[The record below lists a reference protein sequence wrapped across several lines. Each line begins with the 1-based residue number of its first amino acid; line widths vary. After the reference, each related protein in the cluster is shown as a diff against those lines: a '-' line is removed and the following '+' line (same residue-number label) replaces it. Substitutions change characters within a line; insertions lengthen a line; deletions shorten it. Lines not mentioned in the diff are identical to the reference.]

1 MWVGKRDQVPVTGAV
16 KRDFLRAAT
25 YFAWVVIGVATK
37 PEQTFTG
44 YSRCII
50 FAKKGKHTTEWRWAA
65 MAETDRM
72 SMAQRKIYLAEQIW
86 LHYYNDYLFG
96 KGMITEQERNKLKF
110 KIDSRKP
117 SAYC

>member
-1 MWVGKRDQVPVTGAV
+1 
-16 KRDFLRAAT
+16 
-25 YFAWVVIGVATK
+25 
-37 PEQTFTG
+37 
-44 YSRCII
+44 
-50 FAKKGKHTTEWRWAA
+50 

-72 SMAQRKIYLAEQIW
+72 SMAQRKTYLAEQIW

-117 SAYC
+117 SACS